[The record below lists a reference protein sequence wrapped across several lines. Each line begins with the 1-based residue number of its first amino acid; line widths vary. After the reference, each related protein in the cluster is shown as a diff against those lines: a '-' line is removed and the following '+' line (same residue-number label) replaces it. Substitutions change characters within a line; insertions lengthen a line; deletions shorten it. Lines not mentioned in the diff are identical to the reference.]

1 MGAVDDR
8 EKAKIIMKTFLYANK
23 GKWFTSKEICDF
35 INSNPLGVKGGVTP
49 TGLSKLVN
57 NHDRINRKRKSGRN
71 VWLYG
76 VGVNG

>member
-8 EKAKIIMKTFLYANK
+8 AKAKIIMKTFLYANK

>member
-8 EKAKIIMKTFLYANK
+8 AKAKIIMKTFLYANK
-23 GKWFTSKEICDF
+23 VKWFTSREICDF
-35 INSNPLGVKGGVTP
+35 INNNPLGVKGGVTP
-49 TGLSKLVN
+49 TGLSKMIN
-57 NHDRINRKRKSGRN
+57 CHDRINRKRKSGRN